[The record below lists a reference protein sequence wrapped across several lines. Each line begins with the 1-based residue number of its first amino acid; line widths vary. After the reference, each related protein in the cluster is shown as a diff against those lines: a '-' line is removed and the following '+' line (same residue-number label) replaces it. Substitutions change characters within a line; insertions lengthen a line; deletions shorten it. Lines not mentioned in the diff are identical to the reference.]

1 MDLSTTYMG
10 LKLKHPVVASASP
23 LSHTL
28 DGIRRL
34 EDGGASAIVMYSL
47 FEEQIEGESH
57 MLDHYLNYG
66 TNTFAES
73 LSYFPDLDNYNIGP
87 EQYLNLIR
95 TAKEAVDIPIIASLN
110 GVSTGGWTSYAR
122 RMEEAGADA
131 LELNIYYIATD
142 PTMLGSEVEQMYTDI
157 VHQVKASVDIPVAV
171 KVGPFFSSFANMAM
185 RLARAGSDAL
195 VIFNRFYQP
204 DFDLEALEVVPN
216 LVLSTRE
223 AMRLP
228 LRWIAILHGRVPVD
242 FALTS
247 GVHTCEDVLKGLMA
261 GATVTMMTSELLQNG
276 SGRIKQ
282 IVGEV
287 ADWMIEHEYESLAQL
302 RGSMSQQNVAQPDA
316 FVRANYMKVLQSWRP
331 DPATGMRL
339 R

>member
-1 MDLSTTYMG
+1 MDLTTQYMG
-10 LKLKHPVVASASP
+10 LTLKHPVVASASP

-66 TNTFAES
+66 TNTFAEA
-73 LSYFPDLDNYNIGP
+73 LNYFPDLDHYNIGP

-95 TAKEAVDIPIIASLN
+95 NAKKAVDVPIIASLN
-110 GVSTGGWTSYAR
+110 GVSTGGWTGYAQ
-122 RMEEAGADA
+122 RMEEAGADG
-131 LELNIYYIATD
+131 LELNVYYIATD

-157 VHQVKASVDIPVAV
+157 VQEVKKSVRIPVAV
-171 KVGPFFSSFANMAM
+171 KVGPFFSSFANMSM
-185 RLARAGSDAL
+185 RLARAGADAL

-204 DFDLEALEVVPN
+204 DLDIEALEVVPN

-228 LRWIAILHGRVPVD
+228 LRWIAILNGRVPVD
-242 FALTS
+242 FALTN
-247 GVHTCEDVLKGLMA
+247 GVHTFDDVLKGLMA
-261 GATVTMMTSELLQNG
+261 GATVTMMTSELLMNG
-276 SGRIKQ
+276 PKRMNE
-282 IVGEV
+282 IVTEI
-287 ADWMIEHEYESLAQL
+287 DQWMDEHEYESLAQL
-302 RGSMSQQNVAQPDA
+302 RGSMSQRNVAQPDA
-316 FVRANYMKVLQSWRP
+316 YVRANYMKVLQSWRP
-331 DPATGMRL
+331 DPAIGMRL